1 MVSEMRHWAVL
12 GRELGTEV
20 ASAGAVAAEEGDNE
34 NCLNYVLW
42 TVAAA
47 VD

>member
-20 ASAGAVAAEEGDNE
+20 ASAGAGEEGDNE